1 MGKGPV
7 WPSASL
13 TALPPSP
20 TASQGCFCW
29 LCHFQMWRLRACYLA
44 AQLLDLGRGGAG
56 GRRQRKRPLLLGEQL
71 GLLACA
77 VSRNELGRSFWT
89 KCWPCHVQQDDLQGP
104 QTCPSSHTPGTAGA
118 PTELTVRTSAAPL
131 GFGQCGLDGQPW
143 EPCPREPTTNF
154 QSLAWK
160 N

>member
-13 TALPPSP
+13 QRCPHPQQP
-20 TASQGCFCW
+20 HKDASAGTVSI
-29 LCHFQMWRLRACYLA
+29 FQMWRLRACYLT

-56 GRRQRKRPLLLGEQL
+56 GRRQRKRPLLLGEQP

-89 KCWPCHVQQDDLQGP
+89 KCWPCHVQQDDLQGLKHVHPATLLAQHAGP
-104 QTCPSSHTPGTAGA
+104 QLSSPLG
-118 PTELTVRTSAAPL
+118 PAAPL
-131 GFGQCGLDGQPW
+131 GFGQCGLERAAPG
-143 EPCPREPTTNF
+143 
-154 QSLAWK
+154 SLVK
-160 N
+160 GTHSPIF